1 MHQPLWLLYALGCIW
16 SAHGVSSGRGAAAS
30 RSVISPHAEQPMLLA
45 RPDTA
50 IVIEFAQPW
59 LRFMQTLQRAEI
71 AAMVWPRRR
80 SPPGGLL
87 SSTPRHSMQQP
98 PGPNHLPPS
107 KIHIRKLEEK
117 SFCHFLS
124 CCRMP
129 KWLRVKAPLFER
141 YTTMNITRCLR
152 GFSEASFWKICNS
165 PQ

>member
-1 MHQPLWLLYALGCIW
+1 MCSGLYLKCPWCIKWDCSSCQQVSNQPSRWA
-16 SAHGVSSGRGAAAS
+16 ANASGATGYSNSHWVRTTMIE
-30 RSVISPHAEQPMLLA
+30 VHANLA
-45 RPDTA
+45 G
-50 IVIEFAQPW
+50 
-59 LRFMQTLQRAEI
+59 AEI
-71 AAMVWPRRR
+71 AAMVVWPRRR

-98 PGPNHLPPS
+98 PGPNHLPLS